1 MPATKTSSLQDVFL
15 EYILFI
21 PDYQRGYAWQ
31 QRHIADFLDDLDLLT
46 GKLTHY
52 AGTLILDPNSLA
64 MPAEV
69 EDEQGI
75 TYKRAAV
82 VDGQQRLTT
91 AVILLAAIAREVEL
105 LGDEVLSRGIVRTF
119 VSTKSNDDQP
129 LTKLKLNHDND
140 SYWERCILNPEPA
153 PDPPKIKSHERL
165 RDARNQIDAYLTKA
179 SSQMGDDFPKW
190 LGELREKVVKQ
201 LKVMVY
207 EVDSSQDVGT
217 IFETQNNRGL
227 DLTQLEKTKNLL
239 LYIASKLD
247 IDQND
252 IAIEVNGTWSE
263 ILRLLN
269 SRDLGEPESEDTL
282 LRNHWCLF
290 YDPQPR
296 MFHGYDSV
304 KERFSLKRYRDKH
317 PQLANDIRAY
327 ISSLLTCAAPYCD
340 VHAPTHSEAFTGWE
354 DSKTRDAIVA
364 YSEKLIGIGQLAT
377 IGPLLIACRLSST
390 VGPEDYLEI
399 VKRCEVFAFRVAAS
413 GTRVEAGSRLIFRT
427 ALEVAA
433 GSSGKAKVLST
444 VKEAM
449 NEYAGRSR
457 VRGALADI
465 NNWYQ
470 WTLLKYFLYE
480 YELHRC
486 GTKHPPKVT
495 WTTVRAEKLQRSVEH
510 ILPQKPTDEYWQTRF
525 TPAEISTQTDDL
537 GNLCLTYDN
546 ASYQNKSFPEKKGT
560 YESPTPCYAKSPLY
574 QEKDLCLNDDWTPE
588 AINVRGKVLLDFLYD
603 RWEIAAPVR
612 SDGTPYF

>member
-1 MPATKTSSLQDVFL
+1 MPATKMSSLQDVFL

-31 QRHIADFLDDLDLLT
+31 QRHIADFLEDLDLLS

-52 AGTLILDPNSLA
+52 VGTLILDPNSLT

-75 TYKRAAV
+75 TYRRAAV

-91 AVILLAAIAREVEL
+91 AVILLSAIAREVGL
-105 LGDEVLSRGIVRTF
+105 FGDEVLSRGIVRTF
-119 VSTKSNDDQP
+119 VSTKSSDDQP

-140 SYWERCILNPEPA
+140 SYWERCILNSEPA

-165 RDARNQIDAYLTKA
+165 RDARTQIDGYLTMAKNRE
-179 SSQMGDDFPKW
+179 GDDYSKW

-201 LKVMVY
+201 FKVMVY

-239 LYIASKLD
+239 LFLASKLD

-252 IAIEVNGTWSE
+252 IADEVNRTWSE

-269 SRDLGEPESEDTL
+269 SRDLGEPDSEDTL

-290 YDPQPR
+290 FDPQPR
-296 MFHGYDSV
+296 KFRGYDSV
-304 KERFSLKRYRDKH
+304 KERFSLKRYRERH
-317 PQLANDIRAY
+317 PQLANEIRAY

-340 VHAPTHSEAFTGWE
+340 VRAPTHSEAFIGWE
-354 DSKTRDAIVA
+354 DSKSRDAIVA
-364 YSEKLIGIGQLAT
+364 YSEKLIEIGQLAT
-377 IGPLLIACRLSST
+377 ISPLLIACRLSNT
-390 VGPEDYLEI
+390 VSPQDYLTI
-399 VKRCEVFAFRVAAS
+399 VKRCEVFSFRVAAS
-413 GTRVEAGSRLIFRT
+413 GTRGEAGSRLIFRT
-427 ALEVAA
+427 AFDVAA
-433 GSSGKAKVLST
+433 GRSGKVKVLST
-444 VKEAM
+444 IKEAM
-449 NEYAGRSR
+449 DEYAGRSR

-465 NNWYQ
+465 TNWYQ

-486 GTKHPPKVT
+486 GAKHPPKVS
-495 WTTVRAEKLQRSVEH
+495 WTSVRAEKLQRSVEH
-510 ILPQKPTDEYWQTRF
+510 ILPQTPTGEYWQERF
-525 TPAEISTQTDDL
+525 THVDISALTDDL

-546 ASYQNKSFPEKKGT
+546 SSYQNKSFPEKKGT
-560 YESPTPCYAKSPLY
+560 YENLTPCYAKSPLY
-574 QEKDLCLNDDWTPE
+574 QEKDLCLNNDWTPE
-588 AINVRGKVLLDFLYD
+588 AIIARRKVLLEFLHD
-603 RWEIAAPVR
+603 RWEIAAPLR
-612 SDGTPYF
+612 PDGTPYF